1 MSLYIYQHL
10 GLGDMIANNA
20 LVRYLIK
27 LNKKKK
33 FFYIFCKQM
42 HLNNVN
48 FMYRDLRRI
57 NLISV
62 PNDPLKEKKFVS
74 NPIKEVKEFL

>member
-27 LNKKKK
+27 LNKKKNFSI
-33 FFYIFCKQM
+33 FF
-42 HLNNVN
+42 VN
-48 FMYRDLRRI
+48 KCISIMYASCI
-57 NLISV
+57 EI
-62 PNDPLKEKKFVS
+62 
-74 NPIKEVKEFL
+74 